1 MRHGG
6 ARLPRLR
13 LLHHR
18 LHRGRLL
25 PPRRHPAGLRGL
37 GVGVAVRPWRRR
49 RRRTRRCRRPARAGA
64 VRARRDPQVRVPEGR
79 RGRRRRVG
87 AVRDLPRRGAR
98 RRGRAAAAGVQA
110 PVPRGVRRH
119 VAVLARHVPALPA
132 RRRRRRRR
140 GRRQSLAAGAMD
152 RAPQIWQV

>member
-1 MRHGG
+1 MRHCG

-25 PPRRHPAGLRGL
+25 PPRRRAAGLRGL
-37 GVGVAVRPWRRR
+37 VVGVRPWRRR
-49 RRRTRRCRRPARAGA
+49 GRTTRRCRRPARAGA

-79 RGRRRRVG
+79 LRRVG